1 MINVS
6 GDVSMQKY
14 EIKEDVVKKKSSLG
28 AVRFD
33 KQYDWSQLIQKG
45 DKDSGPSLLSHDSV
59 RAANQLLKSNSKVK
73 SLKGGVID
81 YNRQGPRKFQQFQT
95 AELSEKMELQA

>member
-14 EIKEDVVKKKSSLG
+14 QIKEDVVKKKSSVG
-28 AVRFD
+28 AIRFD

-45 DKDSGPSLLSHDSV
+45 DKNDGSTLLSHDTV
-59 RAANQLLKSNSKVK
+59 KAANQLLKNNSQVRA
-73 SLKGGVID
+73 LKGGIAD
-81 YNRQGPRKFQQFQT
+81 YNRQGPRKF
-95 AELSEKMELQA
+95 